1 MPRGGRRE
9 GGRPRARLLARVDE
23 DGERTRLAAALPVQ
37 GWVQGGP
44 GSGPSRVFGAARPHR
59 RGRRDSGRG
68 DDREGPGL
76 GKTPRPWSG
85 ERGRRELHRLQ
96 RAGWAKQLRLDCG
109 EPRCSRRRCHA
120 HAVAAWLTGGWIG
133 WEGEEEREWDGWEE
147 REGRDEA
154 LQDRDQALERGP

>member
-1 MPRGGRRE
+1 MPASWRGSTKM
-9 GGRPRARLLARVDE
+9 V
-23 DGERTRLAAALPVQ
+23 
-37 GWVQGGP
+37 
-44 GSGPSRVFGAARPHR
+44 
-59 RGRRDSGRG
+59 SGRG
-68 DDREGPGL
+68 SPLHCPFRAGCREDLEAVRAAYSELLDRTAAGDATADVATIAKDHGL

-147 REGRDEA
+147 REGRRDEA
-154 LQDRDQALERGP
+154 LRDRDQALERGP

>member
-1 MPRGGRRE
+1 MPASWRGSTKM
-9 GGRPRARLLARVDE
+9 V
-23 DGERTRLAAALPVQ
+23 
-37 GWVQGGP
+37 
-44 GSGPSRVFGAARPHR
+44 
-59 RGRRDSGRG
+59 SGRG
-68 DDREGPGL
+68 SPLHCPFRAGCREDLEAVRAAYSELLDRTAAGDATADVATIAKAHGL

-109 EPRCSRRRCHA
+109 EQRCSRRRCHA

-147 REGRDEA
+147 REWRDEA